1 VLGIISNFGTLPEN
15 SSPPLISQTGYGPAV
30 NQDADRT
37 IRTE

>member
-1 VLGIISNFGTLPEN
+1 MKFQSLFSF
-15 SSPPLISQTGYGPAV
+15 